1 MKRVL
6 ITGANG
12 QNGKLLSY
20 IYLKRNFKVF
30 GFVKKKKNG
39 VKRVKYIVN
48 NLLNKN
54 KIKQQLRKIR
64 PNIVIHLA
72 SANNSYS
79 RRIKK
84 DNYKINYLYN
94 LKITKELVNALN
106 ENKIKTKFIFAGS
119 SLMYGNTKKKVV
131 NEKDNFFS
139 KEYYGKYKIDAHK
152 FILNNSNKN
161 LNSTT
166 VILFNHDSVYRS
178 ERFLIPK
185 LIKAFKTKNEIFLKK
200 IYSEN
205 ISGDFSHAS
214 DICNG
219 IYKISKN
226 NKNIKKII
234 LSSGRRFYINKLIC
248 FLEKKFKFKI
258 KKKVIPKSRKNFKFI
273 GSNRYAKKLIDY
285 KCKKNPIDVS
295 KEILKYCQ

>member
-12 QNGKLLSY
+12 QNGKLLSN

-54 KIKQQLRKIR
+54 KIKQHLRKIR

-79 RRIKK
+79 QRIKK

-131 NEKDNFFS
+131 SEKDNFFS

-185 LIKAFKTKNEIFLKK
+185 LIKAFKTKNESFLKK
-200 IYSEN
+200 IN
-205 ISGDFSHAS
+205 
-214 DICNG
+214 
-219 IYKISKN
+219 
-226 NKNIKKII
+226 
-234 LSSGRRFYINKLIC
+234 LSSSLRPNQITEEQFYRITEFFEKRNIN
-248 FLEKKFKFKI
+248 
-258 KKKVIPKSRKNFKFI
+258 
-273 GSNRYAKKLIDY
+273 
-285 KCKKNPIDVS
+285 
-295 KEILKYCQ
+295 